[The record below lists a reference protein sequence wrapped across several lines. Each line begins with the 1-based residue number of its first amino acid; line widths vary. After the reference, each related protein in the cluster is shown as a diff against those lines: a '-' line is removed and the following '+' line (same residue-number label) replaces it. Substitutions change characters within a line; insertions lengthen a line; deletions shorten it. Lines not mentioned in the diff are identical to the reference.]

1 MAVMAGAGE
10 DYPSRIAMVA
20 ICYNSTTVPEPW
32 GMPKPEPLHQGLEGL
47 AAENFGPGGEGSG
60 PHCLPATQLRL
71 WALLWARRSF
81 RPIIAVNSAF

>member
-32 GMPKPEPLHQGLEGL
+32 GMPKAEPLHQRLEGL
-47 AAENFGPGGEGSG
+47 HTGNFGQGRDGNG
-60 PHCLPATQLRL
+60 PHCLPVTQLRL
-71 WALLWARRSF
+71 WALL
-81 RPIIAVNSAF
+81 